1 MTDDTHVLFCPQNY
15 AFVMDGRTEDWTKME
30 LIEGGNQSQDIANFT
45 RPYKGDWKVSDML
58 AN

>member
-1 MTDDTHVLFCPQNY
+1 MTDDTHVLFCSQNY

-30 LIEGGNQSQDIANFT
+30 LIEGGNVTQVIANFA
-45 RPYKGDWKVSDML
+45 RPYKGDWKVLDML